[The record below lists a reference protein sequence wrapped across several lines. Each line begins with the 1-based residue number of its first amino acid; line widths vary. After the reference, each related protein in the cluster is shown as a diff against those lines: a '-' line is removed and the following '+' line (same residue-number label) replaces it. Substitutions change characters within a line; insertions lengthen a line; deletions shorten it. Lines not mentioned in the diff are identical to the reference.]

1 MLVQAF
7 LRPGETLNYAFLVV
21 GFLVPVRSE
30 QLPVEAY
37 AIVVFVASKRLFR
50 VFEPVRYEEL
60 VYVYEQSPVIVF
72 AELADEV
79 IVCRNLLAH
88 SRKVNEMDIA
98 WNFFFELPVVLVDVY
113 VVKANV
119 VMIREPLTQ
128 VVVLI
133 ASYCY

>member
-1 MLVQAF
+1 MSI
-7 LRPGETLNYAFLVV
+7 
-21 GFLVPVRSE
+21 RSE

-72 AELADEV
+72 AEFADEV

>member
-1 MLVQAF
+1 MS
-7 LRPGETLNYAFLVV
+7 
-21 GFLVPVRSE
+21 VRSE

-37 AIVVFVASKRLFR
+37 TIILIIVCKSLFC
-50 VFEPVRYEEL
+50 VFELVWHEEL
-60 VYVYEQSPVIVF
+60 VYVYEQSPIIVF

-88 SRKVNEMDIA
+88 SRKVNEMDIV

-113 VVKANV
+113 VVKADV